1 MQNLIYDT
9 LKAFVVQGE
18 PFLRRKEE
26 TIGKEGGFNSQS
38 SEKIFLPQSSKIIC
52 VKYLIFRLN

>member
-1 MQNLIYDT
+1 MQNLIHDT

-38 SEKIFLPQSSKIIC
+38 SEKIFCHKVAKLF
-52 VKYLIFRLN
+52 VLNI